1 MKGQGSILILC
12 LCVTPICRGQGILQ
26 VTFDGPPAMAPGT
39 GVTVT
44 NYYEGGMFFRALP
57 GSRGFSRL
65 GPPTDPRVPNNG
77 TAFLRTAISQSLMF
91 SFTND
96 SSFDM
101 ISVDLAGYSSVVP
114 DATIQFVG
122 YRADGSTV
130 MTNVDRHGIVF
141 DTMHFGPE
149 FSDLTRVEIPNSL

>member
-1 MKGQGSILILC
+1 
-12 LCVTPICRGQGILQ
+12 
-26 VTFDGPPAMAPGT
+26 MAPGT

-57 GSRGFSRL
+57 GSRGVSRL

-114 DATIQFVG
+114 DAMVRQ
-122 YRADGSTV
+122 S
-130 MTNVDRHGIVF
+130 
-141 DTMHFGPE
+141 
-149 FSDLTRVEIPNSL
+149 